1 MAVHLADK
9 VLGVI
14 RERKMERPRGWNRE
28 VLVRFFVNK
37 SGFRSLPAYGGEMLS
52 AEGKA
57 RNAVKGFTVPAECF
71 GKAIDRSQANSIRL
85 YIENTILPAMRLA
98 GDTGITMDM
107 VGIHLDGWGDDVSVV
122 IYRKG

>member
-1 MAVHLADK
+1 MAANLADK

-37 SGFRSLPAYGGEMLS
+37 SGFRSLPAYSGDLLS

-57 RNAVKGFTVPAECF
+57 RNTVKGWEIPAECF
-71 GKAIDRSQANSIRL
+71 GKSIDVSQRNSIRL
-85 YIENTILPAMRLA
+85 YVENTILPAMRLA
-98 GDTGITMDM
+98 GDTGITMDQ
-107 VGIHLDGWGDDVSVV
+107 VAIHLDGYGDDLRVMV
-122 IYRKG
+122 YRKG